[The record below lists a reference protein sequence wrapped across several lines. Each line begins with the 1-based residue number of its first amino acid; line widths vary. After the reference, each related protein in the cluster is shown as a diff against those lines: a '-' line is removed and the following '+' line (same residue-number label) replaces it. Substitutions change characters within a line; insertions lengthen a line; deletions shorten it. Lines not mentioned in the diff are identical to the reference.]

1 MTNTMEA
8 YQVESFVNE
17 DGTIH
22 LPAQFKKHRV
32 KLVVY
37 DLDAIR
43 NDPVEYFK
51 HIVNNYCDIHD
62 ERDLDFDGFY
72 RECEHSHVQRPVFA

>member
-51 HIVNNYCDIHD
+51 QIVKNYCDIDD
-62 ERDLDFDGFY
+62 EPDLDIDGIY
-72 RECEHSHVQRPVFA
+72 REREQSHS